1 MLQVREEMRRLRA
14 LQVMPP
20 PPLPAPPL
28 MALPAGPVGGQAG
41 PPANDAEA
49 EAAEVFAAAAAAA
62 IVAEDPLVLDLLRN
76 PEVVAAGLAVGN
88 VNEPGD
94 LAAAVAAAI
103 EKYRPGYFQQ
113 QQAAA
118 AAAAAAAGKG
128 RRPAAD
134 RQPVVPDAPV
144 EPAGAHDVFV

>member
-1 MLQVREEMRRLRA
+1 
-14 LQVMPP
+14 
-20 PPLPAPPL
+20 
-28 MALPAGPVGGQAG
+28 
-41 PPANDAEA
+41 
-49 EAAEVFAAAAAAA
+49 VFAAAAAAA

-118 AAAAAAAGKG
+118 AAAAAGKG